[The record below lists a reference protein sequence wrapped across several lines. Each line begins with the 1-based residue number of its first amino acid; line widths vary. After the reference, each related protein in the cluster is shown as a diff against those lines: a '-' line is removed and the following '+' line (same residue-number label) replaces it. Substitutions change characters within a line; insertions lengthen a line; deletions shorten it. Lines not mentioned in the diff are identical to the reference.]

1 MSNWHKSLHL
11 HLNPLQQSLATKERH
26 VKMSLRKTAHWQ
38 STSSPPQIPSHGR
51 SGQQSWNSLLLLLCC
66 WALLCCA
73 VLRTVVSCVVLCFTV
88 CCVVLSLGWPLWL
101 RVRISSHFMLYEHQT
116 EAVNAFSRKRNSHF
130 TIKYIFLVYAPKKV
144 HQESPATA
152 STIKTFIWIRHL
164 NFEWWAESTDKIVM
178 LKAAS
183 LFPNLYEPSFHAWC
197 TSNRII

>member
-1 MSNWHKSLHL
+1 MSNWHNSLHL
-11 HLNPLQQSLATKERH
+11 HLNPLQQSLATKEKH

-38 STSSPPQIPSHGR
+38 STSSSPPQIPSHGR

-130 TIKYIFLVYAPKKV
+130 KAIKYIFFVCAPKNSRSR
-144 HQESPATA
+144 SPATA
-152 STIKTFIWIRHL
+152 SAI
-164 NFEWWAESTDKIVM
+164 
-178 LKAAS
+178 
-183 LFPNLYEPSFHAWC
+183 
-197 TSNRII
+197 